1 MQHLSDEQLVGE
13 LKFRLEQSRKSLY
26 DLSVVN
32 HKLVDMNRRLEASES
47 LKSNFLSNI
56 RNEINNPL
64 NAIIGLA
71 GQLATI
77 VRKPEVTELVGLLF
91 LEALNLDFQLRNIF
105 IAAELEAGELSP
117 DIEHVEVNSVVSGV
131 LESFSAYAAA
141 KQVSLC
147 AAPLETT
154 SNGVLFFPTDAQ
166 MLQVVIANL
175 VANAIEFSRAGGEVI
190 IAVKQLEAGL
200 QVQVQDHGVG
210 VDEADLKRIFDRF
223 VQLDTGPTRAHH
235 GHGLG
240 LSIVR
245 SLLDLLHGEI
255 QVQSTPGV
263 GSLFSITVPAASY
276 ASEESITFAEGGN
289 LFLFDQMD
297 EK

>member
-77 VRKPEVTELVGLLF
+77 VRKPEVTELVGLLS

-141 KQVSLC
+141 KQVSLY
-147 AAPLETT
+147 AAPLEAT
-154 SNGVLFFPTDAQ
+154 SHGVLFFPTDAQ

-210 VDEADLKRIFDRF
+210 IDEGDLKRIFDRF
-223 VQLDTGPTRAHH
+223 VQLDTGRTRAHH

-263 GSLFSITVPAASY
+263 GSLFNITIPVASY